1 MRLPLADNVL
11 YYSCMCARAHPR
23 SLFWCPRKASSYA
36 RSPLTQVQPG
46 SRKLGAPVSITLPS
60 LQKRTSV
67 RVCNR
72 SIPQDDR
79 GLWLRAT
86 AGWSPSNLY
95 SVSPLPGCGG
105 CWPISMS
112 DLTRWDQQMRR
123 RQGQLQDKYRSCFR
137 DLSAQVPI
145 TDITST
151 SDSVKFSRK
160 SPAVPTC
167 SSLSDVSCAY
177 CDSEG
182 TQPYDMEV

>member
-1 MRLPLADNVL
+1 MHTKSIVICSISTDSSTARKQETG
-11 YYSCMCARAHPR
+11 CACIH
-23 SLFWCPRKASSYA
+23 Y
-36 RSPLTQVQPG
+36 LTFT
-46 SRKLGAPVSITLPS
+46 SE
-60 LQKRTSV
+60 RTSV

-112 DLTRWDQQMRR
+112 DLTRWTQQMRR
-123 RQGQLQDKYRSCFR
+123 RVGQLQDKYRSCFR

-182 TQPYDMEV
+182 TQAYDMEV